1 MRDPGVRGVLS
12 AGVISVL
19 PPGYEAVAEA
29 LTLGSDTTEPC
40 RLVGR
45 RMALDGSSLE
55 ETHAAL
61 RETWHAVNGC
71 DPSYA
76 ATSALLVAWSDAT
89 LAYMHQLSCEDP
101 TTGLATQAHVRSRL
115 TELYRK
121 HVQGSLCDTHA
132 FVVCELGSA
141 ASTVGGLEGSGR
153 LERSLRLARLGDAA
167 RTVFPLEETIGRIGA
182 RRVVIL
188 ARRDER
194 LGARVRLLRNLVS
207 SLVVAGRAPRVWIEG
222 LPPSDTTAA
231 LLLDEL
237 ARG

>member
-1 MRDPGVRGVLS
+1 M
-12 AGVISVL
+12 
-19 PPGYEAVAEA
+19 AEA
-29 LTLGSDTTEPC
+29 LTSGSDPTEAC
-40 RLVGR
+40 RVVGR

-55 ETHAAL
+55 EAHAGL
-61 RETWHAVNGC
+61 HDTWQAVNGC

-101 TTGLATQAHVRSRL
+101 TTGLATQAHVRSQL
-115 TELYRK
+115 ADLYRK

-132 FVVCELGSA
+132 LVVCELGPA
-141 ASTVGGLEGSGR
+141 ASADGVEDGSGQ
-153 LERSLRLARLGDAA
+153 LERSLRLARLGDDA
-167 RTVFPLEETIGRIGA
+167 RTVFPLGETIGRLGA
-182 RRVVIL
+182 RRVVVV

-207 SLVVAGRAPRVWIEG
+207 SLVVAGVAPRVWIEG
-222 LPPSDTTAA
+222 LPSSDTTAA
-231 LLLDEL
+231 VLLDEL